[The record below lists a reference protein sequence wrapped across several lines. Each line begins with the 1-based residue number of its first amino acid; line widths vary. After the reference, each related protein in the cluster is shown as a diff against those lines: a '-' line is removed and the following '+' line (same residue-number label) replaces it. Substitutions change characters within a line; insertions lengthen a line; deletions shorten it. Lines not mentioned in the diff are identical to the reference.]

1 MQTISA
7 MVCVVLLLFGTA
19 TAIAAQDVTLTS
31 RDGGVEVSGNLLG
44 FDGEFYRIDTIY
56 GELTV
61 DGSGV
66 VCEGPGCPN
75 LTNFVADLQI
85 SGARGLASMLMPA
98 LVEAFAVRNGYR
110 SELNSTGAETFT
122 LEIYSG
128 EGSDLLARLNV
139 VAATTDEGFADL
151 LADQADIVVAAREI
165 RPDER
170 TRAREAGLGDLYDA
184 NRSRV
189 LALDAIVPVVSLGNT
204 LNQIAPADLARIV
217 AGEVTRWS
225 ELGGPDAPIVLH
237 IPDPKTGFGQA
248 IEDLLMTPLEG
259 SPPNTVT
266 YHASVSEVS
275 RAVRRDPFALGMTSY
290 SEVGSN
296 KPLSLTG
303 GCGYSLDATRL
314 TIKMEDY
321 PLTAPNFVYL
331 PARRLPKIGRE
342 FLAFLRSPAA
352 QLVIRR
358 AGFVDQT
365 PEEISIDQQ
374 GQRLANAIA
383 QAGPEIRLEELQRMV
398 NTLGL
403 MRRLTT
409 SFRFE
414 AGSVRLDAQS
424 RSNVA
429 QLARALERGTYDARR
444 LLFVG
449 FSDGDGA
456 AEANRNIALRRAE
469 AVRRAV
475 ISAAE
480 TIDIERVSLDV
491 DAFGEALPMACDDS
505 SWGRQANRRVEVW
518 IR

>member
-7 MVCVVLLLFGTA
+7 MVCAGLLFLGTV

-44 FDGEFYRIDTIY
+44 YDGEFYRIDTIY

-75 LTNFVADLQI
+75 LTNFVAELQI
-85 SGARGLASMLMPA
+85 SGSHALASMLMPA

-110 SELNSTGAETFT
+110 SVRQSTGPDKFT
-122 LEIYSG
+122 LELLSG
-128 EGSDLLARLNV
+128 DGTDLLARLHF

-165 RPDER
+165 RSDER
-170 TRAREAGLGDLYDA
+170 TRAREAGLGDLYSA

-189 LALDAIVPVVSLGNT
+189 LALDAIVPVVSLGNP

-217 AGEVTRWS
+217 SGEITLWS
-225 ELGGPDAPIVLH
+225 ELGGPDAPITLH
-237 IPDPKTGFGQA
+237 MPDLNSGFGQA
-248 IEDLLMTPLEG
+248 IEDLLGTAPDETQ
-259 SPPNTVT
+259 PQAVT
-266 YHASVSEVS
+266 YHAAASEIS
-275 RAVRRDPFALGMTSY
+275 RAVRRDPFALGLTSY

-303 GCGYSLDATRL
+303 GCGYSLAASRL

-331 PARRLPKIGRE
+331 PARRPPKIGRE

-383 QAGPEIRLEELQRMV
+383 QAGPEIQLEELQRMV
-398 NTLGL
+398 NTLGPL
-403 MRRLTT
+403 RRLTT

-429 QLARALERGTYDARR
+429 QMARALERGTYDARL

-456 AEANRNIALRRAE
+456 AEANRNIALRRAQ

-475 ISAAE
+475 MSAVE
-480 TIDIERVSLDV
+480 TADIERVSLEV
-491 DAFGEALPMACDDS
+491 DTFGEALPMACDDS